1 MGSSP
6 DDDVNDD
13 FSARRFVEHVSE
25 RVLVGALLA
34 LFIHQKE
41 SLIILALMTLLE
53 PVFQKAV
60 EAVGDILGW
69 LRRLHHLRKL
79 NCAPGYNAFIGHTVP
94 LFKAVGKYPCTW
106 DLFAFWSSAK
116 APKPVRVQI
125 FTRHCVV
132 IADPEPIKRVFN
144 SNIKNYGKDT
154 EFAYNP
160 FLDILGTGLV
170 TSEGESWKRQR
181 GRISQALRM
190 EILDDVVDIATRAV
204 DRLCVKLEKI
214 RGTGEE
220 IELAEEFRLL
230 TLQVIGEAILS
241 LSPEESDEVMP
252 NLYLPIMEE
261 CNRRSLEP
269 WRVYLPNKEYF
280 DHKDRVKKLNAYV
293 IKLIRQRWKLKHS
306 VTATPNADDSIDNPH
321 ADILDRVLADVPKSE
336 YGPEV
341 ERQMCDEIKTFL
353 LAGHETSAAMLIWTT
368 WELAK
373 APEKM
378 KIATEEAKKVYK
390 NSEKKNKKTPSR
402 DDLNGLEY
410 IVGALKES
418 LRLYSVVPVVTRKC
432 LGDDYLG
439 GEFIPK
445 GTTVIISVQ
454 GVHHRED
461 LWENAQAFEPKRFVG
476 NETDETGNYSYLP
489 FIQGP
494 RNCLGQ
500 YLALLEARVV
510 MANLLRKFKFTSSR
524 ETNGAKHTK
533 MIPIAPAD
541 GIWFTVD

>member
-1 MGSSP
+1 MSSSLS
-6 DDDVNDD
+6 
-13 FSARRFVEHVSE
+13 SALFFADGVSKRVLFGAVAAAAMHHRE
-25 RVLVGALLA
+25 SVVVVAFLILVLEPMVDRVLVKGTRDVA
-34 LFIHQKE
+34 
-41 SLIILALMTLLE
+41 
-53 PVFQKAV
+53 
-60 EAVGDILGW
+60 GW
-69 LRRLHHLRKL
+69 CRRWFYLNKL
-79 NCAPGYNAFIGHTVP
+79 NRAPGFNWLVGHTLP
-94 LFKAVGKYPCTW
+94 LSKAVGAYPCTW
-106 DLFAFWSSAK
+106 DLFAFWSVPK

-132 IADPEPIKRVFN
+132 IADPEPIRRVFN

-214 RGTGEE
+214 RGTGRE

-269 WRVYLPNKEYF
+269 WRAYLPNKEYF
-280 DHKDRVKKLNAYV
+280 SHKNKVKKLNAYV

-306 VTATPNADDSIDNPH
+306 VTATPNVDDSIDNPH

-353 LAGHETSAAMLIWTT
+353 LAGHETSAAMLIWTM
-368 WELAK
+368 WELVK

-390 NSEKKNKKTPSR
+390 NSEKKNRKTPSR
-402 DDLNGLEY
+402 DELNGLEY

-439 GEFIPK
+439 GEFVPK

-461 LWENAQAFEPKRFVG
+461 LWENAQTFEPKRFVG

>member
-1 MGSSP
+1 MSSSGIFSSGE
-6 DDDVNDD
+6 DDV
-13 FSARRFVEHVSE
+13 FEHVSK
-25 RVLVGALLA
+25 RVMLGAVAALA
-34 LFIHQKE
+34 VYQRE
-41 SLIILALMTLLE
+41 SLIILALMILLE
-53 PVFQKAV
+53 PIFSR
-60 EAVGDILGW
+60 VGVKGTSDICGW
-69 LRRLHHLRKL
+69 LRRLFYLSKL
-79 NCAPGYNAFIGHTVP
+79 NCAPGFIPFIGHTVP
-94 LFKAVGKYPCTW
+94 LSRAVGAYPCTW
-106 DLFAFWSSAK
+106 DLFAFWSTAK

-132 IADPEPIKRVFN
+132 VADPEPIKRVFN

-230 TLQVIGEAILS
+230 TLQGIGEAILS

-269 WRVYLPNKEYF
+269 WRAYLPNKEYF
-280 DHKDRVKKLNAYV
+280 EHKNRVKKLNAYV

-368 WELAK
+368 WELVK

-390 NSEKKNKKTPSR
+390 NSEKKNNNKTPSR
-402 DDLNGLEY
+402 DELNGLEY

-461 LWENAQAFEPKRFVG
+461 LWKNAQEFEPKRFVG
-476 NETDETGNYSYLP
+476 NDTDETGNYSYLP

-510 MANLLRKFKFTSSR
+510 MANLLKKFKFTSSR

>member
-1 MGSSP
+1 MSSVGIFSSGE
-6 DDDVNDD
+6 DDV
-13 FSARRFVEHVSE
+13 VEHVSK
-25 RVLVGALLA
+25 RVMLGAVAALA
-34 LFIHQKE
+34 VYQRE
-41 SLIILALMTLLE
+41 SLIVLAVMILLE
-53 PVFQKAV
+53 PIFSR
-60 EAVGDILGW
+60 VGVKGTSDICGW
-69 LRRLHHLRKL
+69 LRRLFYLSKL
-79 NCAPGYNAFIGHTVP
+79 NCAPGFIPFIGHTVP
-94 LFKAVGKYPCTW
+94 LSRAVGAYPCTW
-106 DLFAFWSSAK
+106 DLFAFWSTAK

-132 IADPEPIKRVFN
+132 VADPEPIKRVFN

-269 WRVYLPNKEYF
+269 WRAYLPNKEYF
-280 DHKDRVKKLNAYV
+280 EHKNRVKKLNAYV

-368 WELAK
+368 WELVK

-390 NSEKKNKKTPSR
+390 NSEKKNNNKTPSR
-402 DDLNGLEY
+402 DELNGLEY

-461 LWENAQAFEPKRFVG
+461 LWKNAQEFEPKRFVG
-476 NETDETGNYSYLP
+476 NDTDETGNYSYLP

-510 MANLLRKFKFTSSR
+510 MANLLKKFKFTSSR

>member
-1 MGSSP
+1 MSSGGIFSSGE
-6 DDDVNDD
+6 DDV
-13 FSARRFVEHVSE
+13 VEHVSK
-25 RVLVGALLA
+25 RVMLGAVAALA
-34 LFIHQKE
+34 VYQRE
-41 SLIILALMTLLE
+41 SLIVLALMILLE
-53 PVFQKAV
+53 PIFSR
-60 EAVGDILGW
+60 VGVKGTSDICGW
-69 LRRLHHLRKL
+69 LRRLFYLSKL
-79 NCAPGYNAFIGHTVP
+79 NCAPGFIPFIGHTVP
-94 LFKAVGKYPCTW
+94 LSRAVGAYPCTW
-106 DLFAFWSSAK
+106 DLFAFWSTAK

-132 IADPEPIKRVFN
+132 VADPEPIKRVFN

-269 WRVYLPNKEYF
+269 WRAYLPNKEYF
-280 DHKDRVKKLNAYV
+280 EHKNRVKKLNAYV

-368 WELAK
+368 WELVK

-390 NSEKKNKKTPSR
+390 NSEKKNNNKTPSR
-402 DDLNGLEY
+402 DELNGLEY

-461 LWENAQAFEPKRFVG
+461 LWKNAQEFEPKRFVG
-476 NETDETGNYSYLP
+476 NDTDETGNYSYLP

-510 MANLLRKFKFTSSR
+510 MANLLKKFKFTSSR

>member
-1 MGSSP
+1 MSSSGIFSSGE
-6 DDDVNDD
+6 DDV
-13 FSARRFVEHVSE
+13 FEHVSK
-25 RVLVGALLA
+25 RVMLGAVAALA
-34 LFIHQKE
+34 VYQRE
-41 SLIILALMTLLE
+41 SLIILALMILLE
-53 PVFQKAV
+53 PIFSR
-60 EAVGDILGW
+60 VGVKGTSDICGW
-69 LRRLHHLRKL
+69 LRRLFYLSKL
-79 NCAPGYNAFIGHTVP
+79 NCAPGFIPFIGHTVP
-94 LFKAVGKYPCTW
+94 LSRAVGAYPCTW
-106 DLFAFWSSAK
+106 DLFAFWSTAK

-269 WRVYLPNKEYF
+269 WRAYLPNKEYF
-280 DHKDRVKKLNAYV
+280 EHKNRVKKLNAYV

-368 WELAK
+368 WELVK

-390 NSEKKNKKTPSR
+390 NSEKKNNNKTPSR
-402 DDLNGLEY
+402 DELNGLEY

-461 LWENAQAFEPKRFVG
+461 LWKNAQEFEPKRFVG
-476 NETDETGNYSYLP
+476 NDTDETGNYSYLP

-510 MANLLRKFKFTSSR
+510 MANLLKKFKFTSSR

>member
-1 MGSSP
+1 MSSGGIFSSGE
-6 DDDVNDD
+6 DDV
-13 FSARRFVEHVSE
+13 VEHVSK
-25 RVLVGALLA
+25 RVMLGAVAALA
-34 LFIHQKE
+34 VYQRE
-41 SLIILALMTLLE
+41 SLIILALMILLE
-53 PVFQKAV
+53 PIFSR
-60 EAVGDILGW
+60 VGVKGTSDICGW
-69 LRRLHHLRKL
+69 LRRLFYLSKL
-79 NCAPGYNAFIGHTVP
+79 NCAPGFIPFIGHTVP
-94 LFKAVGKYPCTW
+94 LSRAVGAYPCTW
-106 DLFAFWSSAK
+106 DLFAFWSTAK

-132 IADPEPIKRVFN
+132 VADPEPIKRVFN

-269 WRVYLPNKEYF
+269 WRAYLPNKEYF
-280 DHKDRVKKLNAYV
+280 EHKNRVKKLNAYV

-368 WELAK
+368 WELVK

-390 NSEKKNKKTPSR
+390 NSEKKNNNKTPSR
-402 DDLNGLEY
+402 DELNGLEY

-461 LWENAQAFEPKRFVG
+461 LWKNAQEFEPKRFVG
-476 NETDETGNYSYLP
+476 NDTDETGNYSYLP

-510 MANLLRKFKFTSSR
+510 MANLLKKFKFTSSR

>member
-1 MGSSP
+1 MSSSGIFSSGE
-6 DDDVNDD
+6 DDV
-13 FSARRFVEHVSE
+13 FEHVSK
-25 RVLVGALLA
+25 RVMLGAVAALA
-34 LFIHQKE
+34 VYQRE
-41 SLIILALMTLLE
+41 SLIILALMILLE
-53 PVFQKAV
+53 PIFSR
-60 EAVGDILGW
+60 VGVKGTSDICGW
-69 LRRLHHLRKL
+69 LRRLFYLSKL
-79 NCAPGYNAFIGHTVP
+79 NCAPGFIPFIGHTVP
-94 LFKAVGKYPCTW
+94 LSRAVGAYPCTW
-106 DLFAFWSSAK
+106 DLFAFWSTAK

-132 IADPEPIKRVFN
+132 VADPEPIKRVFN

-230 TLQVIGEAILS
+230 TLQGIGEAILS

-269 WRVYLPNKEYF
+269 WRAYLPNKEYF
-280 DHKDRVKKLNAYV
+280 EHKNRVKKLNAYV

-368 WELAK
+368 WELVK

-390 NSEKKNKKTPSR
+390 NSEKRNNNKTPSR
-402 DDLNGLEY
+402 DELNGLEY

-461 LWENAQAFEPKRFVG
+461 LWKNAQEFEPKRFVG
-476 NETDETGNYSYLP
+476 NDTDETGNYSYLP

-510 MANLLRKFKFTSSR
+510 MANLLKKFKFTSSR

>member
-1 MGSSP
+1 MSSSGIFSSGE
-6 DDDVNDD
+6 DDV
-13 FSARRFVEHVSE
+13 FEHVSK
-25 RVLVGALLA
+25 RVMLGALAALA
-34 LFIHQKE
+34 VYQRE
-41 SLIILALMTLLE
+41 SLIILAAMVILE
-53 PVFQKAV
+53 PIFSR
-60 EAVGDILGW
+60 VGVKGTSDICGW
-69 LRRLHHLRKL
+69 VRRLFYLSKL
-79 NCAPGYNAFIGHTVP
+79 NCAPGFIPFIGHTVP
-94 LFKAVGKYPCTW
+94 LSRAVGAYPCTW
-106 DLFAFWSSAK
+106 DLFAFWSTAK

-132 IADPEPIKRVFN
+132 VADPEPIKRVFN

-269 WRVYLPNKEYF
+269 WRAYLPNKEYF
-280 DHKDRVKKLNAYV
+280 EHKNRVKKLNAYV

-368 WELAK
+368 WELVK

-390 NSEKKNKKTPSR
+390 NSEKKNNNKTPSR
-402 DDLNGLEY
+402 DELNWLEY

-461 LWENAQAFEPKRFVG
+461 LWKNAQEFEPKRFVG
-476 NETDETGNYSYLP
+476 NDTDETGNYSYLP

-510 MANLLRKFKFTSSR
+510 MANLLKKFKFTSSR

>member
-1 MGSSP
+1 MSSTGI
-6 DDDVNDD
+6 
-13 FSARRFVEHVSE
+13 FSSGEDGVVEHVSK
-25 RVLVGALLA
+25 RVMLGAVAALA
-34 LFIHQKE
+34 VYQRE
-41 SLIILALMTLLE
+41 SLIILALMILLE
-53 PVFQKAV
+53 PIFSR
-60 EAVGDILGW
+60 VGVKGTSDICGW
-69 LRRLHHLRKL
+69 LRRLFYLSKL
-79 NCAPGYNAFIGHTVP
+79 NCAPGFIPFIGHTVP
-94 LFKAVGKYPCTW
+94 LSRAVGAYPCTW
-106 DLFAFWSSAK
+106 DLFAFWSTAK

-132 IADPEPIKRVFN
+132 VADPEPIKRVFN

-269 WRVYLPNKEYF
+269 WRAYLPNKEYF
-280 DHKDRVKKLNAYV
+280 EHKNRVKKLNAYV

-368 WELAK
+368 WELVK

-390 NSEKKNKKTPSR
+390 NSEKKNNNKTPSR
-402 DDLNGLEY
+402 DELNGLEY

-461 LWENAQAFEPKRFVG
+461 LWKNAQEFEPKRFVG
-476 NETDETGNYSYLP
+476 NDTDETGNYSYLP

-510 MANLLRKFKFTSSR
+510 MANLLKKFKFTSSR

>member
-1 MGSSP
+1 MSSSGIFSSGE
-6 DDDVNDD
+6 DDV
-13 FSARRFVEHVSE
+13 FEHVSK
-25 RVLVGALLA
+25 RVMLGAVAALA
-34 LFIHQKE
+34 VYQRE
-41 SLIILALMTLLE
+41 SLIILALMILLE
-53 PVFQKAV
+53 PIFSR
-60 EAVGDILGW
+60 VGVKGTSDICGW
-69 LRRLHHLRKL
+69 LRRLFYLSKL
-79 NCAPGYNAFIGHTVP
+79 NCAPGFIPFIGHTVP
-94 LFKAVGKYPCTW
+94 LSRAVGAYPCTW
-106 DLFAFWSSAK
+106 DLFAFWSTAK

-132 IADPEPIKRVFN
+132 VADPEPIKRVFN

-269 WRVYLPNKEYF
+269 WRAYLPNKEYF
-280 DHKDRVKKLNAYV
+280 EHKNRVKKLNAYV
-293 IKLIRQRWKLKHS
+293 IKLIRQRWTLKHS

-368 WELAK
+368 WELVK

-390 NSEKKNKKTPSR
+390 NSEKKNNNKTPSR
-402 DDLNGLEY
+402 DELNGLEY

-461 LWENAQAFEPKRFVG
+461 LWKNAQEFEPKRFVG
-476 NETDETGNYSYLP
+476 NDTDETGNYSYLP

-510 MANLLRKFKFTSSR
+510 MANLLKKFKFTSSR

>member
-1 MGSSP
+1 MSSSGIFSSGE
-6 DDDVNDD
+6 DDV
-13 FSARRFVEHVSE
+13 FEHVSK
-25 RVLVGALLA
+25 RVMLGAVAALA
-34 LFIHQKE
+34 VYQRE
-41 SLIILALMTLLE
+41 SLIILALMILLE
-53 PVFQKAV
+53 PIFSR
-60 EAVGDILGW
+60 VGVKGTSDICGW
-69 LRRLHHLRKL
+69 LRRLFYLSKL
-79 NCAPGYNAFIGHTVP
+79 NCAPGFIPFIGHTVP
-94 LFKAVGKYPCTW
+94 LSRAVGAYPCTW
-106 DLFAFWSSAK
+106 DLFAFWSTAK

-132 IADPEPIKRVFN
+132 VADPEPIKRVFN

-269 WRVYLPNKEYF
+269 WRAYLPNKEYF
-280 DHKDRVKKLNAYV
+280 EHKNRVKKLNAYV

-306 VTATPNADDSIDNPH
+306 VTATPNVDDSIDNPH

-368 WELAK
+368 WELVK

-390 NSEKKNKKTPSR
+390 NSEKRNNNKTPSR
-402 DDLNGLEY
+402 DELNGLEY

-461 LWENAQAFEPKRFVG
+461 LWKNAQEFEPKRFVG
-476 NETDETGNYSYLP
+476 NDTDETGNYSYLP

-510 MANLLRKFKFTSSR
+510 MANLLKKFKFTSSR

>member
-1 MGSSP
+1 MSSVGIFSSGE
-6 DDDVNDD
+6 DDV
-13 FSARRFVEHVSE
+13 VEHVSK
-25 RVLVGALLA
+25 RVMLGAVAALA
-34 LFIHQKE
+34 VYQRE
-41 SLIILALMTLLE
+41 SLMILALMILLE
-53 PVFQKAV
+53 PIFSR
-60 EAVGDILGW
+60 VGVKGTSDICGW
-69 LRRLHHLRKL
+69 LRRLFYLSKL
-79 NCAPGYNAFIGHTVP
+79 NCAPGFIPFIGHTVP
-94 LFKAVGKYPCTW
+94 LSRAVGAYPCTW
-106 DLFAFWSSAK
+106 DLFAFWSTAK

-132 IADPEPIKRVFN
+132 VADPEPIKRVFN

-269 WRVYLPNKEYF
+269 WRAYLPNKEYF
-280 DHKDRVKKLNAYV
+280 EHKNRVKKLNAYV

-368 WELAK
+368 WELVK

-390 NSEKKNKKTPSR
+390 NSEKKNNNKTPSR
-402 DDLNGLEY
+402 DELNGLEY

-461 LWENAQAFEPKRFVG
+461 LWKNAQEFEPKRFVG
-476 NETDETGNYSYLP
+476 NDTDETGNYSYLP

-510 MANLLRKFKFTSSR
+510 MANLLKKFKFTSSR

>member
-1 MGSSP
+1 MSSSGIFSSGE
-6 DDDVNDD
+6 DDV
-13 FSARRFVEHVSE
+13 FEHVSK
-25 RVLVGALLA
+25 RVMLGAVAALA
-34 LFIHQKE
+34 VYQRE
-41 SLIILALMTLLE
+41 SLIILALMILLE
-53 PVFQKAV
+53 PIFSR
-60 EAVGDILGW
+60 VGVKGTSDICGW
-69 LRRLHHLRKL
+69 LRRLFYLSKL
-79 NCAPGYNAFIGHTVP
+79 NCAPGFIPFIGHTVP
-94 LFKAVGKYPCTW
+94 LSRAVGAYPCTW
-106 DLFAFWSSAK
+106 DLFAFWSTAK

-132 IADPEPIKRVFN
+132 VADPEPIKRVFN

-269 WRVYLPNKEYF
+269 WRAYLPNKEYF
-280 DHKDRVKKLNAYV
+280 EHKNRVKKLNAYV

-368 WELAK
+368 WELVK

-390 NSEKKNKKTPSR
+390 NSEKKNNNKTPSR
-402 DDLNGLEY
+402 DELNGLEY

-461 LWENAQAFEPKRFVG
+461 LWKNAQEFEPKRFVG
-476 NETDETGNYSYLP
+476 NDTDETGNYSYLP

-510 MANLLRKFKFTSSR
+510 MANLLKKFKFTSSR

>member
-1 MGSSP
+1 MSSSGIFSSGE
-6 DDDVNDD
+6 DDV
-13 FSARRFVEHVSE
+13 FEHVSK
-25 RVLVGALLA
+25 RVMLGAVAALA
-34 LFIHQKE
+34 VYQRE
-41 SLIILALMTLLE
+41 SLIILALMILLE
-53 PVFQKAV
+53 PIFSR
-60 EAVGDILGW
+60 VGVKGTSDICGW
-69 LRRLHHLRKL
+69 LRRLFYLSKL
-79 NCAPGYNAFIGHTVP
+79 NCAPGFIPFIGHTVP
-94 LFKAVGKYPCTW
+94 LSRAVGAYPCTW
-106 DLFAFWSSAK
+106 DLFAFWSTAK

-132 IADPEPIKRVFN
+132 VADPEPIKRVFN

-269 WRVYLPNKEYF
+269 WRAYLPNKEYF
-280 DHKDRVKKLNAYV
+280 EHKNRVKKLNAYV

-368 WELAK
+368 WELVK

-390 NSEKKNKKTPSR
+390 NSEKRNNNKTPSR
-402 DDLNGLEY
+402 DELNGLEY

-461 LWENAQAFEPKRFVG
+461 LWKNAQEFEPKRFVG
-476 NETDETGNYSYLP
+476 NDTDETGNYSYLP

-510 MANLLRKFKFTSSR
+510 MANLLKKFKFTSSR

>member
-1 MGSSP
+1 MSSVGIFSSGE
-6 DDDVNDD
+6 DDV
-13 FSARRFVEHVSE
+13 VEHVSK
-25 RVLVGALLA
+25 RVMLGAVAALA
-34 LFIHQKE
+34 VYQRE
-41 SLIILALMTLLE
+41 SLIILALMILLE
-53 PVFQKAV
+53 PIFSR
-60 EAVGDILGW
+60 VGVKGTSDICGW
-69 LRRLHHLRKL
+69 LRRLFYLSKL
-79 NCAPGYNAFIGHTVP
+79 NCAPGFIPFIGHTVP
-94 LFKAVGKYPCTW
+94 LSRAVGAYPCTW
-106 DLFAFWSSAK
+106 DLFAFWSTAK

-132 IADPEPIKRVFN
+132 VADPEPIKRVFN

-269 WRVYLPNKEYF
+269 WRAYLPNKEYF
-280 DHKDRVKKLNAYV
+280 EHKNRVKKLNAYV

-368 WELAK
+368 WELVK

-390 NSEKKNKKTPSR
+390 NSEKKNNNKTPSR
-402 DDLNGLEY
+402 DELNGLEY

-461 LWENAQAFEPKRFVG
+461 LWKNAQEFEPKRFVG
-476 NETDETGNYSYLP
+476 NDTDETGNYSYLP

-510 MANLLRKFKFTSSR
+510 MANLLKKFKFTSSR